1 MNKIE
6 AKLNIWD
13 RIEQNNRKKSVK
25 NRVEKQ
31 TNLINNVI
39 NW

>member
-6 AKLNIWD
+6 AELNRWD
-13 RIEQNNRKKSVK
+13 RIEQNNRKKSIK